1 MLDVR
6 ALSAVSVVLFALTIC
21 ALFALAVGALV
32 LAVYPLS
39 CVAPFFFFKDLASA
53 CPRDCK

>member
-6 ALSAVSVVLFALTIC
+6 ALSATAIVLFALTIC
-21 ALFALAVGALV
+21 AFFVLAVGALV

-39 CVAPFFFFKDLASA
+39 GVALFFFFKDLTST